1 MQGEIKDFFRN
12 QRGELTCR
20 LISDGLQP
28 IEIAWPHDEDA
39 EQVVQKF
46 EKRKARINY
55 DKLVFIT
62 DDDGLSDESYSMFE
76 EVSAYK
82 KTIVSSRTCDKPY
95 DFIER
100 LQTDSAH
107 GLQYKT
113 LGGIFRFQKNWDFVT
128 WFNK

>member
-1 MQGEIKDFFRN
+1 MSIVAANCIGGELYSVLGLKFTSPFINCSLGRNDFILMTKHFSEYMQGEIKDFFRN
-12 QRGELTCR
+12 QRGEPTCR

-62 DDDGLSDESYSMFE
+62 DDDGLSDESYSMKE
-76 EVSAYK
+76 
-82 KTIVSSRTCDKPY
+82 
-95 DFIER
+95 
-100 LQTDSAH
+100 
-107 GLQYKT
+107 
-113 LGGIFRFQKNWDFVT
+113 
-128 WFNK
+128 